1 MLMGADLLKDAIY
14 LINRAEL
21 SLTEHAFESKVELSP
36 EDRNPRSISWIV
48 EGASRMSQVVF
59 LWADG
64 QSEMDL
70 AEVASGQIVSEHCQV
85 DGESSLTELFFDRVR
100 SWLLDGST
108 A

>member
-1 MLMGADLLKDAIY
+1 MGADLLKDAIS

-48 EGASRMSQVVF
+48 EGASRMSQVV

-85 DGESSLTELFFDRVR
+85 DGESSLTELFDRVS